1 MNIYVKILLTA
12 WLVVFVVDLSGFTQ
26 TWKATLGRWLHVEP
40 GNLRCKP
47 FDCSLCMTWWVTLLV
62 VILAGRLSFVTVG
75 FCALCAL
82 FSDVLATTTTFV
94 KDAILGALDAFYK
107 LLQK

>member
-26 TWKATLGRWLHVEP
+26 SWKNALGRWLHVDAY
-40 GNLRCKP
+40 NLAVKP

-62 VILAGRLSFVTVG
+62 VLRNGQLSFATTA

-82 FSDVLATTTTFV
+82 FSDVMATTTIAV
-94 KDAILGALDAFYK
+94 KDAILATLDMIYK
-107 LLQK
+107 AIKK

>member
-26 TWKATLGRWLHVEP
+26 TWKAALGRWLHVESSK
-40 GNLRCKP
+40 LRCKP
-47 FDCSLCMTWWVTLLV
+47 FDCSLCMTWWVTLMV
-62 VILAGRLSFVTVG
+62 VLLDGQLSFITTA

-107 LLQK
+107 LLRK